1 MRAEESDFRAWFNA
15 QFGGQPS
22 ALPVS
27 DAELQA
33 MVRLGK
39 RAQCEIDLREIR
51 FAQEQAA
58 LYAWNARG
66 KKDAP

>member
-1 MRAEESDFRAWFNA
+1 MHAEESEFRAWFNA
-15 QFGGQPS
+15 QFGKQPS

-27 DAELQA
+27 DEELQA

-39 RAQCEIDLREIR
+39 RAEHEIDQREIR
-51 FAQEQAA
+51 VLQEQAA

-66 KKDAP
+66 KKDAL

>member
-39 RAQCEIDLREIR
+39 RAEHEIDQREIR
-51 FAQEQAA
+51 VLQEQAA

-66 KKDAP
+66 KNDAL